1 MLGMN
6 CSSIP
11 GKCSAI
17 KLHPHPLQLFAFTFV
32 VGVPGRVAVSTM
44 AVGEP
49 GLASKPASP
58 AAGPTQV
65 RLRCR
70 GTQRQMVRC

>member
-1 MLGMN
+1 M
-6 CSSIP
+6 
-11 GKCSAI
+11 SA
-17 KLHPHPLQLFAFTFV
+17 
-32 VGVPGRVAVSTM
+32 M

-65 RLRCR
+65 RLRCKD
-70 GTQRQMVRC
+70 TQWQVAFRCFSVVAEAPGLCISEIHMLFDLTLVPNERN

>member
-1 MLGMN
+1 M
-6 CSSIP
+6 
-11 GKCSAI
+11 SA
-17 KLHPHPLQLFAFTFV
+17 
-32 VGVPGRVAVSTM
+32 M

-65 RLRCR
+65 RLRCKV
-70 GTQRQMVRC
+70 TQWQVAFRNSLSGLCTSEMHMLFELGP